1 MHRFVRAVILHSVPG
16 TVLALSTPALA
27 ARPADGDE
35 VFRQLAAARDER
47 AITEEEYLL
56 ETFRYVF
63 APERL
68 RAENAPAERTLIKC
82 FTDQVTRFERN
93 RAALSAE
100 AVAELDGYIR
110 REGPGLRATYISPS
124 GLFSIT
130 YVTTGV
136 DAVPTTDTTPA
147 NGIPDFVERCGEYL
161 DTSWATEI
169 TTLGFTAPALPVDG
183 TYDVDFANMGAYGFT
198 TISGFTTA
206 ITIENNFVGFPA
218 NSDPDGSQLGAL
230 KVTCAHEFK
239 HASQFTNNGWSEG
252 GWVELDATWVEDIV
266 FDQTNDYYNYINFN
280 SSNSQFSDPWLAL
293 DNGGTGSY
301 EDCMW
306 QHYLSEKHGNQII
319 VDLWARRAAFPSENM
334 KQSYQSTQQLYGTD
348 WDQSWPDMYEWAWFT
363 GSRAE
368 PGLGFGEAGS
378 YLRMNLRPGT
388 NIAAYPYAAADSVDQ
403 LAAHPYRFN
412 PGTLGMQPVI
422 AFNGLDTHTNFTLSV
437 IVKDTSSNI
446 TITRP
451 ALDAF
456 NDVTYSVPL
465 AWDTITYVGVIVTN
479 SKRTGGVVDY
489 TLNVSQ
495 VPAATD
501 AQVTT
506 GPLPTRLELRPAVP
520 NPFRSATNIAYS
532 LPREEQVR
540 VRILD
545 VAGRTV
551 RVLGDGRAP
560 AGENR
565 VVWDGRNASGQEVP
579 AGVYWARVE
588 TSGGS
593 VARRIVALR

>member
-1 MHRFVRAVILHSVPG
+1 M
-16 TVLALSTPALA
+16 PALGA
-27 ARPADGDE
+27 PPADGDE
-35 VFRQLAAARDER
+35 VFRRLAAARDER
-47 AITEEEYLL
+47 SISDEEYLL

-63 APERL
+63 APEKL
-68 RAENAPAERTLIKC
+68 RAANAPVERTPVKC
-82 FTDQVTRFERN
+82 FTDQVVLLEQS
-93 RAALSAE
+93 RAKLSAA
-100 AVAELDGYIR
+100 AVAELDGYLR
-110 REGPGLRATYISPS
+110 PASPALRATHISPS

-169 TTLGFTAPALPVDG
+169 TSLGFTAPALPGDG
-183 TYDVDFANMGAYGFT
+183 TYDIFFANMGAYGFT
-198 TISGFTTA
+198 QISGFTTS
-206 ITIENNFVGFPA
+206 ITIENNFVGFPG

-293 DNGGTGSY
+293 DNGGSGSY

-319 VDLWARRAAFPSENM
+319 VDLWARRAAFPGENM
-334 KQSYQSTQQLYGTD
+334 KQSYQVTQQLYATD

-363 GSRAE
+363 GSRSE
-368 PGLGFGEAGS
+368 PGLGFGEAAS
-378 YLRMNLRPGT
+378 YLRMNLRPGG

-403 LAAHPYRFN
+403 IAAHPYRFN
-412 PGTLGMQPVI
+412 PGTTGMQPVV
-422 AFNGLDTHTNFTLSV
+422 AFNGLDTHTNFTLSI

-456 NDVTYSVPL
+456 QDVTYTVPL
-465 AWDTITYVGVIVTN
+465 PWQNITYVGVIVTN
-479 SKRTGGVVDY
+479 SKRTGGIVGY
-489 TLNVSQ
+489 TLDVSQ

-501 AQVTT
+501 AALVQHA
-506 GPLPTRLELRPAVP
+506 PAARLELRPAVP
-520 NPFRSATNIAYS
+520 NPFRSTTSIAYTV
-532 LPREEQVR
+532 PREDQVR

-551 RVLGDGRAP
+551 RVLGEGRVP
-560 AGENR
+560 AGESR
-565 VVWDGRNASGQEVP
+565 VVWDGRNASGDIVP

-588 TSGGS
+588 SSDGS
-593 VARRIVALR
+593 VAKRIVALR